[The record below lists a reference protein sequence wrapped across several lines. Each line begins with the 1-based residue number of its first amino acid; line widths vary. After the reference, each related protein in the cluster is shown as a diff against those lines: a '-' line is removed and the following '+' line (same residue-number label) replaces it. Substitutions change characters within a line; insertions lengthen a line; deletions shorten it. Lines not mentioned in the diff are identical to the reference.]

1 MTQKIIH
8 DCIIQELQCC
18 NCTWWAQIQGAGLVG
33 TFGICEN
40 HKSDHCYHVI
50 TCDHQQCEYK

>member
-18 NCTWWAQIQGAGLVG
+18 NCTWWKMIMAYGDQQ
-33 TFGICEN
+33 FGVCEN
-40 HKSDHCYHVI
+40 HKSDHCGHMI
-50 TCDHQQCEYK
+50 SSEHQQCEYT